1 MKHKSVYQSQL
12 TRERIDAYRNGNN
25 STRREIEGS
34 LNDSFDQDALDGWE
48 ESGLSTTV
56 MHKQLDKRF
65 GYSNKGIYL
74 ISGTAAVV
82 IATSVL
88 LVSYFQKEQTPANQ
102 TVQLSMEHSDA
113 VMPESIDTLQEL
125 PKSEQ
130 ISIVSI
136 KHTQQDINTQP
147 ETSPVATIDELPQV
161 VLEPLK
167 LEEPVQETK
176 VSTQKNA
183 KEIYLHDLKL
193 IDYSQYRSRPVIP
206 TERIVMTGTPADQ
219 EQKTTPETESTTT
232 ITKVDI
238 PYMDYIDKTMA
249 YVSKGKWKQSLQRLQ
264 IVLETY
270 PDDVN
275 AHFYAG
281 LCLYNLQQYEEAK
294 THFAACLQLSYS
306 NFNEEASWHLAQSFL
321 ANGEKNSAKELLTA
335 IRDQKGYYSKQAEKL
350 LKGIR

>member
-1 MKHKSVYQSQL
+1 MKHKSIYHSQL
-12 TRERIDAYRNGNN
+12 TREQVDAYRNGDNL
-25 STRREIEGS
+25 TRRKVEGS

-48 ESGLSTTV
+48 ESGLTTNV
-56 MHKQLDKRF
+56 MHQRLDKRF
-65 GYSNKGIYL
+65 GYSNKGLYL
-74 ISGTAAVV
+74 IGGVTAVV
-82 IATSVL
+82 ITTTVL
-88 LVSYFQKEQTPANQ
+88 LISSFQTEKNTPAKK
-102 TVQLSMEHSDA
+102 VQLSVEHSDA
-113 VMPESIDTLQEL
+113 VMPESIDTLIEL

-136 KHTQQDINTQP
+136 KNTQQDINTQP
-147 ETSPVATIDELPQV
+147 EMAPVATIDELPQI

-219 EQKTTPETESTTT
+219 EEKTNPEAESTTT

-249 YVSKGKWKQSLQRLQ
+249 FVSKGKWKQSLQRLQ

-294 THFAACLQLSYS
+294 THFATCLQLNFS

-321 ANGEKNSAKELLTA
+321 ANGEKNSAKELLVA

>member
-1 MKHKSVYQSQL
+1 MKHKSTYQSFL
-12 TRERIDAYRNGNN
+12 TREQIDAYRHA
-25 STRREIEGS
+25 SAASRRETEGQLS
-34 LNDSFDQDALDGWE
+34 DAFDQDALDGWE
-48 ESGLSTTV
+48 ESGLSTTA
-56 MHKQLDKRF
+56 MHGRLDKRF
-65 GYSNKGIYL
+65 GYSNKGLYL
-74 ISGTAAVV
+74 IGGTAAVV
-82 IATSVL
+82 IVVSLLLLNLSGKETAPATHQVELSV
-88 LVSYFQKEQTPANQ
+88 
-102 TVQLSMEHSDA
+102 EHSDA
-113 VMPESIDTLQEL
+113 VMPESIDTLEEL

-147 ETSPVATIDELPQV
+147 ETAPVSTIHELPQV

-167 LEEPVQETK
+167 LEESTPEVK

-219 EQKTTPETESTTT
+219 EEKNNHEAESTT

-238 PYMDYIDKTMA
+238 PYMDYIDKTMGF
-249 YVSKGKWKQSLQRLQ
+249 VSKGKWKQSLQRLQ

-270 PDDVN
+270 SDDVN

-294 THFAACLQLSYS
+294 THFATCLQLSYS
-306 NFNEEASWHLAQSFL
+306 NFNEEASWYLAQSFL
-321 ANGEKNSAKELLTA
+321 ANGEKTSAKELLTA
-335 IRDQKGYYSKQAEKL
+335 IRDQKGYYAKQAEKL

>member
-1 MKHKSVYQSQL
+1 MKHKSTYQSHL
-12 TRERIDAYRNGNN
+12 TRERIDAYRNGN
-25 STRREIEGS
+25 TTVRRETEGQIS
-34 LNDSFDQDALDGWE
+34 DSFDQDALDGWE
-48 ESGLSTTV
+48 ESGLSTSA
-56 MHKQLDKRF
+56 MHSRLDKRF
-65 GYSNKGIYL
+65 SYSNKGLYL
-74 ISGTAAVV
+74 ISATAAVLILSAFFLV
-82 IATSVL
+82 KYFNKEATPQMQQVELSV
-88 LVSYFQKEQTPANQ
+88 
-102 TVQLSMEHSDA
+102 EHSDA

-136 KHTQQDINTQP
+136 KHNQQDIHTEP
-147 ETSPVATIDELPQV
+147 ETAPVATIDELPKV
-161 VLEPLK
+161 VLEPLI
-167 LEEPVQETK
+167 LEVSTPEVR

-219 EQKTTPETESTTT
+219 EEKTNHEAETTT

-238 PYMDYIDKTMA
+238 PYMDYIDKTMGF
-249 YVSKGKWKQSLQRLQ
+249 VSNGKWKQSLQRLQ

-281 LCLYNLQQYEEAK
+281 LCFYNLQQYEDAK
-294 THFAACLQLSYS
+294 THFATCLQLSYS
-306 NFNEEASWHLAQSFL
+306 NFNEESSWYLAQSFL

-335 IRDQKGYYSKQAEKL
+335 IRDQKGYYAKQAEKL

>member
-1 MKHKSVYQSQL
+1 MKHKFTYQSPL
-12 TRERIDAYRNGNN
+12 TREQIDAYRTGNN
-25 STRREIEGS
+25 SARRETEGQ
-34 LNDSFDQDALDGWE
+34 LNDSFDQDAMDGWE
-48 ESGLSTTV
+48 ESGLSTAA
-56 MHKQLDKRF
+56 MHKRLDKRF
-65 GYSNKGIYL
+65 ASTNKGLY
-74 ISGTAAVV
+74 
-82 IATSVL
+82 
-88 LVSYFQKEQTPANQ
+88 LVSGIAIVLITGAAFFLLNKTPQTETSSAPKVA
-102 TVQLSMEHSDA
+102 LSMEQSDA
-113 VMPESIDTLQEL
+113 VMPESIDTMQEL

-136 KHTQQDINTQP
+136 KNTQQDINTQP
-147 ETSPVATIDELPQV
+147 ETAPITTIDELPAV

-167 LEEPVQETK
+167 LEEPQQEVK

-193 IDYSQYRSRPVIP
+193 IDYSQYRSRPVVP

-219 EQKTTPETESTTT
+219 EEKTSHEAESTT
-232 ITKVDI
+232 ITKVDV
-238 PYMDYIDKTMA
+238 PYMDYIDKTMG

-270 PDDVN
+270 EDDVN

-294 THFAACLQLSYS
+294 THFATCLQLSFS
-306 NFNEEASWHLAQSFL
+306 NFNEEATWYLAQSFL
-321 ANGEKNSAKELLTA
+321 ANGEKNKAKELLVV
-335 IRDQKGYYSKQAEKL
+335 IRDQKGYYAKQAEKL